1 MPRPPVSLWI
11 LNQLAREQPALI
23 DSYLEAARLLRE
35 AHQSGGDI
43 RAATPPQR
51 DAESRV
57 LAAAVEF
64 ARTHD
69 QSATETVQRGLR
81 EALNSAAADADVAAV
96 VRDGRLIREP
106 EAPSIDE
113 LLWSMPQERST
124 AKARGRPTAE
134 APTPRPEGRTPG
146 ASAAHRG
153 GHRRGVSSER
163 RRTRGLR
170 GSGSGESGME
180 TRREVRGAGTA
191 ERGCRRERPRAA
203 PARARR
209 VRGRRG
215 RFVAV
220 RDVGLGSR
228 RQLRAALSEDSRRAR
243 SGADAPGARLR
254 SSNRMTVR
262 VWRVASV
269 VLGRDRPAARS
280 GRSRKGRSR
289 PRRPLDA
296 ARHHDSFCESF

>member
-1 MPRPPVSLWI
+1 MNDDDAAIAPGDWIEGIEDRVEALLATPPQQFTAARNALAKQLLAEGLRDAAAEVKRLPRPPVSLWI

-23 DSYLEAARLLRE
+23 DSYLDAARLLRE

-96 VRDGRLIREP
+96 MREGRLIREP

-134 APTPRPEGRTPG
+134 APRRDRKAERRALQQRITEATAEVSRARGNAREASEAAEAANR
-146 ASAAHRG
+146 AWKRAEKSAAQ
-153 GHRRGVSSER
+153 
-163 RRTRGLR
+163 
-170 GSGSGESGME
+170 
-180 TRREVRGAGTA
+180 A
-191 ERGCRRERPRAA
+191 
-203 PARARR
+203 
-209 VRGRRG
+209 
-215 RFVAV
+215 
-220 RDVGLGSR
+220 
-228 RQLRAALSEDSRRAR
+228 QQ
-243 SGADAPGARLR
+243 
-254 SSNRMTVR
+254 
-262 VWRVASV
+262 SV
-269 VLGRDRPAARS
+269 
-280 GRSRKGRSR
+280 
-289 PRRPLDA
+289 DA
-296 ARHHDSFCESF
+296 AEHGLEQLQREFDAFEAASQDS